1 MARTGYLANRYVAY
15 DTTTM
20 EIIVGIVIGIANS
33 AQQITAVS
41 ISSSDA
47 AYDFMMELKFLMK

>member
-1 MARTGYLANRYVAY
+1 
-15 DTTTM
+15 M